1 MFCFNTCNL
10 HLLVYMGTVQHISGL
25 HSVAIDADI
34 GRLVVY
40 ARGKIPELKNVK
52 SLLWADADAD
62 NVVFLFF
69 GDDVENGGGR
79 IALEA
84 FIGLRLRNLDT
95 VAATMNVGSVLP
107 KRKERILHQEEHA
120 GEESVAVDL
129 VQRSPHALKVRECA
143 NTLIGV
149 GSPLGVFW
157 IMEIECPRARREW
170 LRGSYR

>member
-10 HLLVYMGTVQHISGL
+10 HLLVYMGAVQHVSGL

-34 GRLVVY
+34 SRLVVY
-40 ARGKIPELKNVK
+40 TRGEIPELKNVK

-69 GDDVENGGGR
+69 GHHVENGGR
-79 IALEA
+79 CIALEA
-84 FIGLRLRNLDT
+84 FIGLRFRNLDT
-95 VAATMNVGSVLP
+95 VATAVDVGSVLP
-107 KRKERILHQEEHA
+107 KRKEGVLHQEEHA

-129 VQRSPHALKVRECA
+129 VQRSPHALKVGEGT